1 MEESKV
7 DTRYLTSEFMER
19 AGAIDV
25 HGKFES
31 ASSSL
36 LKAKIQ
42 ASSDRPK
49 CKFKI
54 FGNIR

>member
-1 MEESKV
+1 
-7 DTRYLTSEFMER
+7 MER

-25 HGKFES
+25 HEKFES

-54 FGNIR
+54 FGNIRWKEKG